1 LWFSLHGIIL
11 EEKPIGPDPKKSL
24 KESSWFGEP
33 KCKLGSKVV
42 HSIVFFFFSFFIIFL
57 TLVAQIMWEWKTFY
71 ELRTLLRAHQFPHFW
86 PILKLTWLV
95 LWILTRWFFQCRP
108 IFMHCNATPLLQC
121 CLISIHCN
129 ATTFA
134 ITQCMAIIKT
144 KATNILCIRS
154 SIVCSKNKKGE
165 KR

>member
-1 LWFSLHGIIL
+1 MASFWRENQLVQT
-11 EEKPIGPDPKKSL
+11 KNKSL
-24 KESSWFGEP
+24 KESSWFG

-42 HSIVFFFFSFFIIFL
+42 HFFIFCFLSLVFFTIVVQ
-57 TLVAQIMWEWKTFY
+57 TLREWKKRY
-71 ELRTLLRAHQFPHFW
+71 GLRALLRAHKLPHFW
-86 PILKLTWLV
+86 SILELTWLV